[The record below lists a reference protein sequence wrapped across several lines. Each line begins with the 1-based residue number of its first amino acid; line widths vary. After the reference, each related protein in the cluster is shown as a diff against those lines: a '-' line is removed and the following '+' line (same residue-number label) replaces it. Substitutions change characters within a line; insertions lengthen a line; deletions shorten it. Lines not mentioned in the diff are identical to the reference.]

1 MVYTKTFIIF
11 AQLNYSQKNVI
22 MKARE
27 FNVAKELEKIAQEM
41 SNDETLFAIYV
52 NDKKEELSVLTKGDD
67 DKDIVCTIAAILE
80 TSLTGNGNEGM
91 DRVTHIILEALKL
104 VHTSKSI
111 AGLKLAIEMLKGV
124 AEKSGLLDDEDEDG
138 CGDCELMRVCNEQ
151 DAIEYRKAHGIPRPK
166 KSKGRKV
173 VVN

>member
-1 MVYTKTFIIF
+1 MKTKG
-11 AQLNYSQKNVI
+11 
-22 MKARE
+22 
-27 FNVAKELEKIAQEM
+27 FNVTSELEKIAQKM
-41 SNDETLFAIYV
+41 SDDDTLFAIYV
-52 NDKKEELSVLTKGDD
+52 NDKKEELSLLTEGED
-67 DKDIVCTIAAILE
+67 DKNIICAIAAILE
-80 TSLTGNGNEGM
+80 TSLTGKGDEGM
-91 DRVTHIILEALKL
+91 NRVTHIILEALKL
-104 VHTSKSI
+104 VQASKSI
-111 AGLKLAIEMLKGV
+111 AWLKLAAEMLKGV